1 MTELDRLLELALRA
15 TPGPW
20 RTFRNRHTTTDGHDW
35 GWVAP
40 SHNSRSTINGMSI
53 VWERPEG
60 EDNAR
65 FLAAASPDRV
75 KALVMRLKRAEEAL
89 RPFAKFDMSGFDG
102 IVLEVVPSD
111 PRNPAPRV
119 EPILA
124 DYFRRAAAYFK
135 PAGEGE

>member
-20 RTFRNRHTTTDGHDW
+20 FWTDEDGDFQMRCLSPGILVIDNTPGSGGPW
-35 GWVAP
+35 GDEIDQA
-40 SHNSRSTINGMSI
+40 
-53 VWERPEG
+53 
-60 EDNAR
+60 NAAYI
-65 FLAAASPDRV
+65 AAASPDRV

-124 DYFRRAAAYFK
+124 DYFRRAAAYFN